1 MLLSNIHA
9 GSMVIGFF
17 ILFSGFLT
25 ARYLKRKRWW
35 LKTHKALGISG
46 ALLTILG
53 FFAIVFHISINGGP
67 HFTES
72 HAYVGLVIV
81 IFAFVMPALGF
92 IQLKMGKAAGK
103 IRPVHRFF
111 GWIMLM
117 AMLINIVLG
126 MRMTGIL

>member
-1 MLLSNIHA
+1 
-9 GSMVIGFF
+9 
-17 ILFSGFLT
+17 
-25 ARYLKRKRWW
+25 
-35 LKTHKALGISG
+35 
-46 ALLTILG
+46 
-53 FFAIVFHISINGGP
+53 
-67 HFTES
+67 
-72 HAYVGLVIV
+72 
-81 IFAFVMPALGF
+81 MPALGF